1 MKRKIEYISYS
12 DSERLEML
20 ENRAAELERMLG
32 RPTPGYATTE
42 PGTGAYP
49 VIGHGVIGHGSAV
62 EADTEHFG
70 HVDAGAHGGREDIES
85 GHWAG
90 PGYRDSTVRHPDT
103 TPWYVAVADD
113 GIAGHMAGLTAT
125 DAEAGGYESAG
136 YEAVGYEA
144 DYPGAAAP
152 GEPEE
157 PEEPDERTE
166 VLINHGRRNVR
177 RSGRP
182 GWLRHWRAIAI
193 VAAGVAIGSFMLTVI
208 LPSGDATWPASV
220 ARVQSEITVAC
231 ENPNVASEPTQVNF
245 ACAKG
250 TRQIL
255 WVFSLLTSNNNPNFS
270 DSSNGR
276 KGLEPIS
283 PTQGGDV
290 AWSLN
295 LHHPYNPSTPT
306 DSLQVAARAINNII
320 GGATLTSNNGAAV
333 VQPGLESKP
342 ANCARYTGS
351 SALVTRQGFPAI
363 CARPVTSPAGQAAL
377 VSDVFEQWM
386 VGAPARV
393 AAEAGVLFVNVD
405 NPGDSR
411 VQAILNS
418 LPRIGL

>member
-1 MKRKIEYISYS
+1 MKRKIEYISYT
-12 DSERLEML
+12 DSERLELL

-42 PGTGAYP
+42 PATGAYP
-49 VIGHGVIGHGSAV
+49 VIGHA
-62 EADTEHFG
+62 
-70 HVDAGAHGGREDIES
+70 DAGARAGRDDTES
-85 GHWAG
+85 GLWAG
-90 PGYRDSTVRHPDT
+90 PGYRD
-103 TPWYVAVADD
+103 
-113 GIAGHMAGLTAT
+113 
-125 DAEAGGYESAG
+125 AEAGD
-136 YEAVGYEA
+136 YEAPGCYEDTEA
-144 DYPGAAAP
+144 DYPGMA
-152 GEPEE
+152 GHFE

-166 VLINHGRRNVR
+166 VLINLGRRNVR
-177 RSGRP
+177 RSGRT
-182 GWLRHWRAIAI
+182 GWLKHWRAIAI
-193 VAAGVAIGSFMLTVI
+193 VAAGVAIGSFLLTVI
-208 LPSGDATWPASV
+208 LPGGEATWPASV

-231 ENPNVASEPTQVNF
+231 QNPNVASEPTQVNF

-255 WVFSLLTSNNNPNFS
+255 WVFSLLTSNNNPNFG

-295 LHHPYNPSTPT
+295 LHHPYNPASPT
-306 DSLQVAARAINNII
+306 DSLEVAARAINNII
-320 GGATLTSNNGAAV
+320 GGATLTSSNGAAV

-342 ANCARYTGS
+342 ANCVRYTGS
-351 SALVTRQGFPAI
+351 SALVTRQGFPPI
-363 CARPVTSPAGQAAL
+363 CARPVTSQSGQAAL

-393 AAEAGVLFVNVD
+393 AAEAGVLFVNAV

-411 VQAILNS
+411 VQSILNS
-418 LPRIGL
+418 LPRTGL

>member
-1 MKRKIEYISYS
+1 MTRKIEYINYS

-49 VIGHGVIGHGSAV
+49 VIGHDAAV
-62 EADTEHFG
+62 RTDTRQFG
-70 HVDAGAHGGREDIES
+70 HVAAGALGGREDTEP

-90 PGYRDSTVRHPDT
+90 PGYHEPTARHQDT
-103 TPWYVAVADD
+103 TSWYVTVADD
-113 GIAGHMAGLTAT
+113 GATEPEAAGYR
-125 DAEAGGYESAG
+125 AGGYEEMA
-136 YEAVGYEA
+136 A
-144 DYPGAAAP
+144 DYPGVAAP

-157 PEEPDERTE
+157 PDESDEPDERTE

-177 RSGRP
+177 RSGRA
-182 GWLRHWRAIAI
+182 GWLRHWRVIAI
-193 VAAGVAIGSFMLTVI
+193 VAAGVAIGSFLLTVI
-208 LPSGDATWPASV
+208 LPGAAATWPASV
-220 ARVQSEITVAC
+220 ARVQSEITAAC

-255 WVFSLLTSNNNPNFS
+255 WVFSLLTSDDNPNFS
-270 DSSNGR
+270 DTSNGR

-295 LHHPYNPSTPT
+295 LHHPYNPSSPT

-320 GGATLTSNNGAAV
+320 GGATLTSSDGAAV

-363 CARPVTSPAGQAAL
+363 CARPVSSPGGQAAL

-418 LPRIGL
+418 LPRTGL